1 MRWGLLVPLLLMGST
16 TACKKQSDGANPGG
30 GLDLAKPPAMV
41 AMGATHQALPA
52 APATLGESLY
62 QLEAELSDQDGH
74 KIPLAFYAGHP
85 VIISMFY
92 AHCPNAC
99 PMLISKIQRIE
110 DKLPPEVRAEL
121 RVLLVSF
128 DPQSDT
134 AAALKGLATKQ
145 GVDETRWRFVRTQD
159 SSIRDLAAVLGI
171 KYRKLDDGNFNH
183 SSVLTLLDRA
193 GLLSSRLEGLADP
206 VDDFVAKIL
215 AVYKAK

>member
-1 MRWGLLVPLLLMGST
+1 M
-16 TACKKQSDGANPGG
+16 AAPGIE
-30 GLDLAKPPAMV
+30 
-41 AMGATHQALPA
+41 HQALPA

-99 PMLISKIQRIE
+99 PLLISKIQRIE
-110 DKLPPEVRAEL
+110 DKLPPDVRAEL

-134 AAALKGLATKQ
+134 AAVLKGLATKQ
-145 GVDETRWRFVRTQD
+145 GVDERRWRFVRTQD
-159 SSIRDLAAVLGI
+159 SSIRDIAAVLGI

-193 GLLSSRLEGLADP
+193 GRLSSRLEGLADP
-206 VDDFVAKIL
+206 VEDFVAKIL
-215 AVYKAK
+215 AVHKAR

>member
-1 MRWGLLVPLLLMGST
+1 MRWGLLVPLLLLGS
-16 TACKKQSDGANPGG
+16 TACKKQADSAIPGG
-30 GLDLAKPPAMV
+30 GLDLAKPAVV
-41 AMGATHQALPA
+41 ATMGVSHQALPA

-99 PMLISKIQRIE
+99 PLLISKIQRIE
-110 DKLPPEVRAEL
+110 DRLPPEVRAEL

-134 AAALKGLATKQ
+134 AAVLKGLATKQ
-145 GVDETRWRFVRTQD
+145 GVDERRWRFVRTQD
-159 SSIRDLAAVLGI
+159 TSIRDIAAVLGI

-193 GLLSSRLEGLADP
+193 GRLSSRLEGLADP
-206 VDDFVAKIL
+206 VEDFVAKIL
-215 AVYKAK
+215 AVHKAR